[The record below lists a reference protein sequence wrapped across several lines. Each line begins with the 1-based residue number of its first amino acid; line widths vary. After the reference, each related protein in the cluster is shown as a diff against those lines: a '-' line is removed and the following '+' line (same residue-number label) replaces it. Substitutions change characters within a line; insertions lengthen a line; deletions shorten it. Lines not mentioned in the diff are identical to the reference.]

1 MPPLLSIQRDWRCCL
16 HETAGA
22 RRNALFLQRPVQHMC
37 AWRVCGEFRLLPPKL
52 PLVLCPSPSFSFI
65 GVFSEFSFNSFL
77 CEITLQWQSMNSSIA
92 QLNLEEI
99 SLNKIKLWS
108 LEKIFQYLIRF
119 SHFQSNA
126 FQGVPE
132 ASGLGI
138 QLEPCLCFEYFIL
151 AIH

>member
-1 MPPLLSIQRDWRCCL
+1 
-16 HETAGA
+16 
-22 RRNALFLQRPVQHMC
+22 
-37 AWRVCGEFRLLPPKL
+37 
-52 PLVLCPSPSFSFI
+52 
-65 GVFSEFSFNSFL
+65 
-77 CEITLQWQSMNSSIA
+77 MNSSIA

-126 FQGVPE
+126 FQGAPE

-138 QLEPCLCFEYFIL
+138 QLEPCLCFEYFIQ

>member
-16 HETAGA
+16 YETAGA
-22 RRNALFLQRPVQHMC
+22 RWDALFLQRPVQHMC
-37 AWRVCGEFRLLPPKL
+37 ARRVCGEFRLLPPKL
-52 PLVLCPSPSFSFI
+52 PTVLCHSPFLLIHRHIFRI
-65 GVFSEFSFNSFL
+65 FFNSFL
-77 CEITLQWQSMNSSIA
+77 CEITLQWESMNSSVA

-99 SLNKIKLWS
+99 ALNKIKLWS
-108 LEKIFQYLIRF
+108 PEKVFQYLICF

-126 FQGVPE
+126 FQGIPE